1 MKKILVPIDFSK
13 PSEYA
18 SKIAA
23 RIAKKTN
30 ALKE

>member
-18 SKIAA
+18 AKMASK
-23 RIAKKTN
+23 IAKKTDV
-30 ALKE
+30 LP